1 MSRSAPQQ
9 RSVAI
14 PGEIGPSAADSISA
28 MPRVLM
34 LARHFPPV
42 GGAGVHRTVGSVRH
56 LPEHGWDPVV
66 VTAAAQHRSRWEPRD
81 EELLERIPPDV
92 PVHRVPGTG
101 PAGSSR
107 LDQLIGRPPAWIRT
121 WMDESVRLGVEAG
134 AGADLVYASCVPYE
148 SAVAGA
154 RMARALGKPW
164 VADLEDPWALDE
176 MRVALSRAHRALD
189 LRQMRRALGTA
200 SAVIMAAPEAALR
213 LRAAMPE
220 LASSVPVEGI
230 PIGYEPSDFEVA
242 PAAREDGVFR
252 IVHTGS
258 MHTDLGE
265 HLRRTRTRQRLLGGV
280 EPGLDVLT
288 RSHVFLVEAIAR
300 AVAADPAL
308 DARIE
313 LHLAGELTPEDRA
326 VADRH
331 SFVRPHGLLAH
342 RETVALMRSA
352 DLLFLPMHDLPA
364 GTRAGLIPYKTY
376 EYLAAGRPILAAVPD
391 GDVRDMLAPLA
402 QATVVRPSDVGGM
415 TEAVRAR
422 HAAASAQPNGREP
435 DAEPP
440 QAYERARCVARIAA
454 VLDSV
459 VSAAGTP
466 AVAA

>member
-1 MSRSAPQQ
+1 M
-9 RSVAI
+9 
-14 PGEIGPSAADSISA
+14 
-28 MPRVLM
+28 
-34 LARHFPPV
+34 
-42 GGAGVHRTVGSVRH
+42 HRTVGSVRH
-56 LPEHGWDPVV
+56 LREHGYEPVV

-92 PVHRVPGTG
+92 PVHRVPGAG

-107 LDQLIGRPPAWIRT
+107 LDHLIGRPPAWIRT

-134 AGADLVYASCVPYE
+134 ADADLVYASCVPYE
-148 SAVAGA
+148 SAFAGA
-154 RMARALGKPW
+154 RLARELGRPW

-176 MRVALSRAHRALD
+176 MRVALSRVHRALD
-189 LRQMRRALGTA
+189 LRQMRRALATA
-200 SAVIMAAPEAALR
+200 SAVVMAAPEAAER

-220 LASSVPVEGI
+220 LAARIPVEAV
-230 PIGYEPSDFEVA
+230 PIGYEPSDFAVA

-280 EPGLDVLT
+280 EPGLAVLT
-288 RSHVFLVEAIAR
+288 RSHVFLVAAIAR
-300 AVAADPAL
+300 AVAADRAL
-308 DARIE
+308 EGRIE
-313 LHLAGELTPEDRA
+313 LHLAGELTAQDRD

-331 SFVRPHGLLAH
+331 RFVRAHGLLAH

-364 GTRAGLIPYKTY
+364 GTRAGLVPYKTY

-402 QATVVRPSDVGGM
+402 QATVVRPSDVGAM
-415 TEAVRAR
+415 AEAVRAR
-422 HAAASAQPNGREP
+422 HAAASGRPDGREP

-440 QAYERARCVARIAA
+440 QAYERARSVARIAEL
-454 VLDSV
+454 LDSV
-459 VSAAGTP
+459 LSAAGKP